1 MTEFAKKN
9 IKETLASYRNKE
21 FKPSEVAAEIFDN
34 IKNKDGEIRAY
45 LRVYEDEAMA
55 KARAADVAYAKG
67 TARPLEG
74 IFAGVK
80 DNMLVDGTITTAAS
94 AILADYRATYTGT
107 APEKIFKDG
116 AIMVG
121 KTNMDE
127 FAMGSSTETSAY
139 QQTRN
144 PRDPSCVPGGSSG
157 GSAAAVAAELC
168 HFALGSDTGGSI
180 RQPAALCGVTG
191 FKPSYGSVSRY
202 GLMAMASSLDVIGP
216 IGRNVSD
223 CRDVYEIIRGADR
236 RDGTSWDIT
245 SKKALANGSLKGVK
259 VGVPAEYFLPGL
271 DADVERCIQNGLRKM
286 KDAGAELV
294 DINLPNTEYGLATYY
309 VIMPAEASTNLSR
322 YDGVRYQHSEM
333 PGVHNL
339 EEGYVKTRAR
349 FGAEVQRRILIGT
362 YVLSAGYYDAYY
374 RQAQKMRGLLIK
386 DFNEAWQ
393 KVDCIVSPTSPFIA
407 WKIGAK
413 MNDPLAMYL
422 SDVFTV
428 TANLARIPAISL
440 PCGESDGMPVGM
452 QIFAPSGEDRY
463 LLDVAESFEKLK

>member
-9 IKETLASYRNKE
+9 INETLAAYRSKE
-21 FKPSEVAAEIFDN
+21 LRPSEVAAEIFEN
-34 IKNKDGEIRAY
+34 IRAKDGEIRAY

-55 KARAADVAYAKG
+55 KARAADEAYDKG

-80 DNMLVDGTITTAAS
+80 DNMLVDGTVTTAAS
-94 AILADYRATYTGT
+94 AILSKYRATYTGT
-107 APEKIFKDG
+107 APEKIFNAG

-144 PRDPSCVPGGSSG
+144 PRDLSCVPGGSSG
-157 GSAAAVAAELC
+157 GSAAAAAAEMC

-180 RQPAALCGVTG
+180 RQPAALCGVVG

-216 IGRNVSD
+216 IGRSVSD
-223 CRDVYEIIRGADR
+223 CRDVYEVIRGADR
-236 RDGTSWDIT
+236 RDGTSWDLT
-245 SKKALANGSLKGVK
+245 SKKRLAGRSLAGVRI
-259 VGVPAEYFLPGL
+259 GVPAEYFLPGL
-271 DADVERCIQNGLRKM
+271 DADVENSVQKALQKM
-286 KDAGAELV
+286 KNAGAELV

-322 YDGVRYQHSEM
+322 YDGVRYESSEM
-333 PGVHNL
+333 PSAGTL
-339 EEGYVKTRAR
+339 EEGYVKTRGR

-393 KVDCIVSPTSPFIA
+393 KVDCIVSPTSPSVA

-413 MNDPLAMYL
+413 TDDPLSMYL

-428 TANLARIPAISL
+428 TANLARIPGISV
-440 PCGESDGMPVGM
+440 PCDEVEGMPIGM
-452 QIFAPSGEDRY
+452 QIFAPVGEDRY
-463 LLDVAESFEKLK
+463 LLDIAEAFENLK

>member
-1 MTEFAKKN
+1 MMKFAKKN
-9 IKETLASYRNKE
+9 INETIAAYRSKEL
-21 FKPSEVAAEIFDN
+21 KPSEAAGEIFDN
-34 IKNKDGEIRAY
+34 IKSKDGEIRAY
-45 LRVYEDEAMA
+45 LRVYEDEVMA
-55 KARAADVAYAKG
+55 KARAADLAYAKG

-107 APEKIFKDG
+107 AVEKIFNAG

-127 FAMGSSTETSAY
+127 FAMGSSTENSAF

-144 PRDPSCVPGGSSG
+144 PHDPSCVPGGSSG
-157 GSAAAVAAELC
+157 GSAAAVAAEMC

-216 IGRNVSD
+216 LGRNVSD
-223 CRDVYEIIRGADR
+223 CRDVYDILRGADR
-236 RDGTSWDIT
+236 RDGTSWDLS
-245 SKKALANGSLKGVK
+245 SKKILGSAALRGVK
-259 VGVPAEYFLPGL
+259 VGVPREYFLPGL
-271 DADVERCIQNGLRKM
+271 DTDVENCIQKALNKM

-294 DINLPNTEYGLATYY
+294 DITLPNTEYGLATYY

-322 YDGVRYQHSEM
+322 YDGVRYASSEM
-333 PGVHNL
+333 PGAATL
-339 EEGYVKTRAR
+339 EEGYVKTRGR
-349 FGAEVQRRILIGT
+349 FGAEVERRILIGT

-374 RQAQKMRGLLIK
+374 RQAQKMRGVIIK
-386 DFNEAWQ
+386 DFNDAWQ
-393 KVDCIVSPTSPFIA
+393 KVDCIVSPTTPTVA

-413 MNDPLAMYL
+413 MDDPLSMYL
-422 SDVFTV
+422 SDIFTV

-452 QIFAPSGEDRY
+452 QIFAPVGEDRY
-463 LLDVAESFEKLK
+463 LLDVAEAFENLK